1 MCLCSLGQC
10 EVPPSRPQAYRSLP
24 STSGPAAEQRWL
36 RRGAPAVGRGGAAFS
51 RGRPQSTKPTHVPHR
66 GNSECYSLPTGVSTG
81 SRQGRHRGSDITGA
95 GAPGISIAPQNV
107 PPKSALEAEGQQPPA
122 RSPPPRQSLGQH
134 GGDRWERA
142 GARGGGGAGGKSES
156 EGRGGAGT
164 GGEAGGCLQL
174 LPKPGCLKGRSA
186 PAKLLGPHAVEGRC
200 YPATALSFH
209 PERRTSG

>member
-51 RGRPQSTKPTHVPHR
+51 RGRPQSTKPTHVLRR

-122 RSPPPRQSLGQH
+122 RSPPPRQNLGQH

-142 GARGGGGAGGKSES
+142 GARGGAGLAGKVKV
-156 EGRGGAGT
+156 RGGAGR
-164 GGEAGGCLQL
+164 GPAGRREGACSCSLS
-174 LPKPGCLKGRSA
+174 PGA
-186 PAKLLGPHAVEGRC
+186 
-200 YPATALSFH
+200 
-209 PERRTSG
+209 